1 MTSDEKASA
10 IRAVETLIQYK
21 FHKTDLLW
29 EALQTS
35 KMSALSTNARLLP
48 EGNRRLAI
56 VGDAAMQ
63 LALAEDW
70 YRTSDTRGQFSNI
83 IRNVGSNAN
92 LNRIGLGLGLER
104 FIVGPI
110 GGKAIADTVE
120 AILGAIYLDSDFAQL
135 KKVMDALDLNT
146 EDVRLERQLDL
157 EGFIILDNEAEE
169 EPNGRRKKRQRTDI
183 L

>member
-1 MTSDEKASA
+1 M
-10 IRAVETLIQYK
+10 
-21 FHKTDLLW
+21 
-29 EALQTS
+29 
-35 KMSALSTNARLLP
+35 
-48 EGNRRLAI
+48 
-56 VGDAAMQ
+56 
-63 LALAEDW
+63 
-70 YRTSDTRGQFSNI
+70 
-83 IRNVGSNAN
+83 GSNAT

-120 AILGAIYLDSDFAQL
+120 AILGAIYLDSDFAQV

-169 EPNGRRKKRQRTDI
+169 EPKDRRKKRQRTNN